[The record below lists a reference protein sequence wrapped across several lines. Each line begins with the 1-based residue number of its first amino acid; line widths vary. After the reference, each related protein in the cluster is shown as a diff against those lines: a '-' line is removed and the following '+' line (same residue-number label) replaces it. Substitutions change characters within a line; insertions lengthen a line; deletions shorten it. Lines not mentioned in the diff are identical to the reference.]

1 MAGRHYLEKQR
12 RTTGV
17 PERDLIEVAV
27 QSLGLNDITSFDPEE
42 KIIEYAVGKSA
53 GKLMSCSTTDFVD
66 ELSSNSP
73 APGGGSVSALAG
85 SLGAALSSM
94 VAALTHEKKEWIELK
109 PEMDKIGVKA
119 QEIKDRLSFLVDED
133 TKAFNKLMVANR
145 LSSGNDD
152 ETSERASA
160 IRQANE
166 YAIEIPLEVAI
177 LCSRVIDLTKVLV
190 EKGNPNSI
198 SDVGVA
204 ADVAL
209 AGVRGAS
216 MNVLINLPNL
226 KDEVYCNDKR
236 KAVEKLIQ
244 DAETKRNIVF
254 DKTMK
259 IINP

>member
-1 MAGRHYLEKQR
+1 
-12 RTTGV
+12 
-17 PERDLIEVAV
+17 
-27 QSLGLNDITSFDPEE
+27 
-42 KIIEYAVGKSA
+42 
-53 GKLMSCSTTDFVD
+53 MSCSTTDFVD

-166 YAIEIPLEVAI
+166 YAIEIPLEVAM

-216 MNVLINLPNL
+216 MNVLINLPNV

-236 KAVEKLIQ
+236 KAVEQLIQ
-244 DAETKRNIVF
+244 DAETNRNIVF

-259 IINP
+259 IINS

>member
-1 MAGRHYLEKQR
+1 
-12 RTTGV
+12 
-17 PERDLIEVAV
+17 
-27 QSLGLNDITSFDPEE
+27 
-42 KIIEYAVGKSA
+42 
-53 GKLMSCSTTDFVD
+53 
-66 ELSSNSP
+66 
-73 APGGGSVSALAG
+73 
-85 SLGAALSSM
+85 
-94 VAALTHEKKEWIELK
+94 
-109 PEMDKIGVKA
+109 
-119 QEIKDRLSFLVDED
+119 
-133 TKAFNKLMVANR
+133 MVANR

-152 ETSERASA
+152 EKPERASA

-166 YAIEIPLEVAI
+166 YAIEIPLEVAM

-216 MNVLINLPNL
+216 MNVLINLPNIQ
-226 KDEVYCNDKR
+226 DEVYCNNKR

-259 IINP
+259 IINS